1 MESTSDA
8 LHCPPG
14 WNRWHTLSYRRNVI
28 EVREL
33 TKYYDGLAAVD
44 HISFEVEEGEVFGF
58 LGPNGAGKTTTVRM
72 LTGVIK
78 PGSGSVSIMGFDI
91 RRDPI
96 KAKQIAGV
104 VPDLSNAYSELSAW
118 GNLQFM
124 AELYGVPGTDARKRA
139 EELLT
144 KFDLYDRKDH
154 KVKTFSKG
162 MKQKLV
168 IAMSLMND
176 PEILFLDEP
185 TSGLDVQSARL
196 IKEMVRELN
205 NDGKTVFLTTHY
217 MEEANDLCNRI
228 AIINHG
234 TIVAIDAPEKLK
246 MRIGGMQRVEV
257 SFDTPVDVSCFH
269 SISGVIS
276 VRRSGDKLRFY
287 TNEPG
292 RVIYQLVDYSRS
304 NNLEIVMLTTLTP
317 TLEDVFVKL
326 TREQK

>member
-1 MESTSDA
+1 MLSDK
-8 LHCPPG
+8 
-14 WNRWHTLSYRRNVI
+14 RNVI

-33 TKYYDGLAAVD
+33 TKNYDGLAAVD

-72 LTGVIK
+72 LTGVIR
-78 PGSGSVSIMGFDI
+78 PSSGNVSIMGFDI

-96 KAKQIAGV
+96 KAKQMMGV
-104 VPDLSNAYSELSAW
+104 VPELSNAYNELSAW
-118 GNLQFM
+118 NNLQFM

-144 KFDLYDRKDH
+144 KLDLYDRRDH
-154 KVKTFSKG
+154 KVGTFSKG

-217 MEEANDLCNRI
+217 MEEANYLCNRI

-234 TIVAIDAPEKLK
+234 KIAAIDAPEKLK
-246 MRIGGMQRVEV
+246 MRIGGLQRVEV
-257 SFDTPVDVSCFH
+257 SFDTPVDASCFH
-269 SISGVIS
+269 NMSGVIS